1 MSNNSI
7 VIIEDDEDSAK
18 VIKEILEMCD
28 IKVLG
33 VAFNGKKGL
42 ELLNKVTPS
51 KILLDITMPEYDGF
65 YFLERIPKSVIPKII
80 VCSGDTTQSTHMKL
94 RNYQI
99 NSFFI
104 KPIDIKQLLDEIN
117 S

>member
-1 MSNNSI
+1 MSNKSI
-7 VIIEDDEDSAK
+7 MIIEDDKDSSK
-18 VIKEILEMCD
+18 VIKEILEMHD

-33 VAFNGKKGL
+33 IAYDGKEGL
-42 ELLNKVTPS
+42 RLLNEITPN

-65 YFLERIPKSVIPKII
+65 YFLERVPKEIIPKVI
-80 VCSGDTTQSTHMKL
+80 VCSGDATQSTYIKL
-94 RNYQI
+94 KNYQI

-104 KPIDIKQLLDEIN
+104 KPIDIKELLKEIN

>member
-7 VIIEDDEDSAK
+7 MIIEDDEDSSK
-18 VIKEILEMCD
+18 VIKEILEMYD
-28 IKVLG
+28 VKVLG
-33 VAFNGKKGL
+33 VASNGKKGL
-42 ELLNKVTPS
+42 ELLNEVTPS

-65 YFLERIPKSVIPKII
+65 YFLERIPKEIIPKII
-80 VCSGDTTQSTHMKL
+80 VCSGDTTQLTQTKL

-99 NSFFI
+99 TSFFV
-104 KPIDIKQLLDEIN
+104 KPIDIKQLLEEIN